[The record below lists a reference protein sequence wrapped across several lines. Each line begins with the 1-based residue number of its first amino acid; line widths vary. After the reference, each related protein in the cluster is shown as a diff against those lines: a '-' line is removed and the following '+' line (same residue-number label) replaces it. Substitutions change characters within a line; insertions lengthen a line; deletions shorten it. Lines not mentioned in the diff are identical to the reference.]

1 VTDLDKREILNE
13 ISEAVINF
21 DASRAQELCRTALTM
36 GIPPFKIIME
46 GMAKGMD
53 LVSKRYEN
61 GDYYLSELVMAGETM
76 KQALEIVEP
85 HLKHEGVESSGT
97 VVIGTVQGD
106 LHDIGKHI
114 FGNLLRGA
122 GFKVVDLGFDVSPT
136 SFADEVEKSKPDILG
151 MSALITTTMTSMAD
165 TIAELNKRGIRNK
178 IKVII
183 GGAAVDKAYASKIG
197 ADAAARDAVEGVSIC
212 KDWTTK

>member
-1 VTDLDKREILNE
+1 LDKREILIE

-21 DASRAQELCRTALTM
+21 DASKTQELCKTALAM
-36 GIPPFKIIME
+36 GVPPYEIIMD
-46 GMAKGMD
+46 GMAKGMN

-61 GDYYLSELVMAGETM
+61 GDYFLSELVMAGDTM
-76 KQALEIVEP
+76 KQALEVVEP
-85 HLKHEGVESSGT
+85 HLNQEDGKSRGT
-97 VVIGTVQGD
+97 ILIGTVQGD
-106 LHDIGKHI
+106 MHDIGKHI

-136 SFADEVEKSKPDILG
+136 SFADEVEKSKPEILG

-165 TIAELNKRGIRNK
+165 TIVELKKRGIRNK
-178 IKVII
+178 VKVII
-183 GGAAVDKAYASKIG
+183 GGAAVDRAYASKIG

-212 KDWTTK
+212 KDWTAK

>member
-1 VTDLDKREILNE
+1 MDKREILIE

-21 DASRAQELCRTALTM
+21 DASKAQELCKTALAM
-36 GIPPFKIIME
+36 GVPPYEIIMD
-46 GMAKGMD
+46 GMAKGMN

-61 GDYYLSELVMAGETM
+61 GDYFLSELVMAGDTM
-76 KQALEIVEP
+76 KQALEVVEP
-85 HLKHEGVESSGT
+85 HLNQEDGKSRGT
-97 VVIGTVQGD
+97 ILIGTVQGD
-106 LHDIGKHI
+106 MHDIGKHI

-136 SFADEVEKSKPDILG
+136 SFADEVEKSKPEILG

-165 TIAELNKRGIRNK
+165 TIVELKKRGIRNK
-178 IKVII
+178 VKVII
-183 GGAAVDKAYASKIG
+183 GGAAVDRAYASKIG

-212 KDWTTK
+212 KDWTAK